1 MRHHRKQRMDERTSD
16 LISPELRATPTA
28 GQGPHAPDI
37 RRQLGCILRSAAFR
51 DALRLTHFLSFVV
64 EATLAGR
71 GRSIKAYT
79 IAVEALGRE
88 PSFDPQADPIV
99 RVEAGRLRR
108 ALARYY
114 AGEGRNDPLVI
125 ELPRGTYVPVFHW
138 RDGEWRRPMPGAKTP
153 DRAAMTAAHWPD
165 LAAFQRECETLRQIV
180 RQQFQALAEEIQTAR
195 RALHRSQKPAR
206 SQNHAGV
213 ACRPALSLVPTAP
226 SATNDAARPADGP
239 EARQKRKVRA
249 VEQA

>member
-1 MRHHRKQRMDERTSD
+1 MDERLSD
-16 LISPELRATPTA
+16 PDSPELCIAPAA
-28 GQGPHAPDI
+28 GQARHASDI
-37 RRQLGCILRSAAFR
+37 RRQLGRIVHSAAFR
-51 DALRLTHFLSFVV
+51 NALRLVHFISFVV
-64 EATLAGR
+64 ETTLAGH
-71 GRSIKAYT
+71 GRRIKAYT

-99 RVEAGRLRR
+99 RVEAGRLRQ

-114 AGEGRNDPLVI
+114 AGEGHDDPLVI

-138 RDGEWRRPMPGAKTP
+138 RDGDRP
-153 DRAAMTAAHWPD
+153 RAVPEASALARPAVATAPWPD
-165 LAAFQRECETLRQIV
+165 LVAFQRECETLRQIV
-180 RQQFQALAEEIQTAR
+180 RAQFRALAEEIQTAR
-195 RALHRSQKPAR
+195 RALHRSQKPLR
-206 SQNHAGV
+206 GQSPAGL

-239 EARQKRKVRA
+239 EVRQKRKVRA